1 MTELTVG
8 TAGHIDHGKTALV
21 RALTGVDCDRLP
33 EERAR
38 GMTIE
43 LGFAPLR
50 LPSGREVSV
59 VDVPGHERF
68 LRTMAVGARS
78 IDLALLCVAADD
90 GVMPQTREHA
100 AVLRLLRVRSALVAV
115 TKQDTAPEGAE
126 AVGRSAFELL
136 RQAGVAATR
145 VVVTSSVTGMGL
157 PDLAAAIDAELAA
170 IAAPQDRGIPRLHVD
185 RGFSRTGVGTVVTG
199 VLMDGRLTVGQ
210 QVEVFPSGARGRIL
224 ELQRRGRAVE
234 AVEPG
239 GRLAASLRGVPAESA
254 PRGSVLGRPGDA
266 SGTALVDCLL
276 EAPEV
281 GASGLRQGVQ
291 VEVLCGTATSR
302 GRVWLAGEERLT
314 TGSRG
319 FAQLSL
325 EAPIWAIPGDR
336 IILRGQGPLSVLAG
350 GVVLDAHPRRHRRWV
365 DAPLD
370 QWTARERALRRQPDL
385 GTLAVLE
392 AGWAPAGLSAA
403 EVGRRVGCSPDLI
416 SAALQAAEEG
426 GRLARLGSVHI
437 DSGRLA
443 ELRSQAVA
451 RVVSYQRLHPLEPG
465 MPRRQLLAELGL
477 QRPAVGDSLLSE
489 LAAEGLLE
497 QRGGTVA
504 EAGSLPP
511 GRTPQ
516 VERVSQLLRSAG
528 RLPPGPGELRAAG
541 LTRPVEGYLVQSGEA
556 ARLPGGGLISAS
568 ALEQMESEIEAELR
582 RSPAGLTVAQLRD
595 RVGTS
600 RRILLPV
607 LERMEAGGEFS
618 RSGDLHLWRPERSR
632 ELQCG

>member
-33 EERAR
+33 EERSR

-78 IDLALLCVAADD
+78 IDLAVLCVAADD

-115 TKQDTAPEGAE
+115 TKQDTAPGGAE
-126 AVGRSAFELL
+126 AVGRSALELL

-145 VVVTSSVTGMGL
+145 VVLTSSVTGTGL
-157 PDLAAAIDAELAA
+157 PELAAAIEEELAA
-170 IAAPQDRGIPRLHVD
+170 IAAPLDRGIPRLHVD
-185 RGFSRTGVGTVVTG
+185 RSFSRPGVGTVVTG
-199 VLMDGRLTVGQ
+199 VLMDGRLTPGQ

-224 ELQRRGRAVE
+224 ELQRRGRAVD

-239 GRLAASLRGVPAESA
+239 GRLAASLRGVPAELA

-266 SGTALVDCLL
+266 SGTTLVDCLL

-281 GASGLRQGVQ
+281 GAAGLRQGAQ
-291 VEVLCGTATSR
+291 VELLCGTATSR
-302 GRVWLAGEERLT
+302 GRVWLAGEDQLV

-319 FAQLSL
+319 FAQLLL
-325 EAPIWAIPGDR
+325 ESPLWAIPGDR
-336 IILRGQGPLSVLAG
+336 IILRGQGPVSVLAG
-350 GVVLDAHPRRHRRWV
+350 GVVLDAHPRRHRRWA

-370 QWTARERALRRQPDL
+370 QWAARARALRHQPAL

-403 EVGRRVGCSPDLI
+403 EVGRRVGCSPEI
-416 SAALQAAEEG
+416 VSAALQGAEEG
-426 GRLARLGSVHI
+426 GRLARLGPVHI
-437 DSGRLA
+437 ESGRVA
-443 ELRSQAVA
+443 ELRAQAVA
-451 RVVSYQRLHPLEPG
+451 RVSSYQRLHPLEPG

-477 QRPAVGDSLLSE
+477 QRPAVGDALLSE
-489 LAAEGLLE
+489 LAAEGRLE

-504 EAGSLPP
+504 ESGSHPP

-541 LTRPVEGYLVQSGEA
+541 LTRQVEGYLVQSGEA
-556 ARLPGGGLISAS
+556 ARLPGGGLISAP
-568 ALEQMESEIEAELR
+568 ALEEMESEIEAELR
-582 RSPAGLTVAQLRD
+582 RSPSGLTVAQLRD

-607 LERMEAGGEFS
+607 LERLEAGGEFT